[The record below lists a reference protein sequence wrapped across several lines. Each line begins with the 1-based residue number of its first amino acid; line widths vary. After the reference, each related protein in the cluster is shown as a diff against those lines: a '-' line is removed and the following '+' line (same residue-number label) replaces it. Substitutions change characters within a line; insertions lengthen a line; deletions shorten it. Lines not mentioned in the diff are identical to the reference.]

1 MIKEVKFEVDESS
14 EMLVVSIDG
23 DVWRT
28 GNLWDFQFDRDVP
41 ALLRTLGIPVEQ
53 WDIDYELE
61 YEHSGEEDA

>member
-1 MIKEVKFEVDESS
+1 MIKQVKFEVDESC

-41 ALLRTLGIPVEQ
+41 ALLRTLGIPVEELE
-53 WDIDYELE
+53 IDYEME
-61 YEHSGEEDA
+61 YEYNGDEDE

>member
-1 MIKEVKFEVDESS
+1 MIKQVKFEVDESC

-41 ALLRTLGIPVEQ
+41 ALLRILGIPVEELE
-53 WDIDYELE
+53 IDYEME
-61 YEHSGEEDA
+61 YEYNGDEDE